1 MPPAKKQA
9 LPLLQSWSYSVYT
22 SWLECPKRTYFRS
35 VAKIRMPEDKGPPLI
50 KGDMV
55 HKAAETYVSTIAH
68 TPKLEPDIAG
78 ATRELEN
85 LGLSKPDLAREITNL
100 RTAAVNLA
108 KHKPELDTIRKARGR
123 TEVEWA
129 FTRQFTPTGWFAKDA
144 WLRIKV
150 DVYTEQYAPEPL
162 LQIVDHKTGKP
173 YDAHRQQR
181 SLYALGGLQ
190 LVSLG
195 AVMSRADA
203 AKVTATASHWYT
215 DTGFKDTEQ
224 FSMASLKPL
233 MREWAART
241 KEMLNDTVYPARPS
255 ARACRFCPYK
265 KSLGGPCL
273 EDM

>member
-1 MPPAKKQA
+1 MPPKKQA
-9 LPLLQSWSYSVYT
+9 LPLLQAWSYSVYT
-22 SWLECPKRTYFRS
+22 SWLECPRRTYFRS

-55 HKAAETYVSTIAH
+55 HKAAETYVSTVTR

-78 ATRELEN
+78 ATAQLQTLN
-85 LGLSKPDLAREITNL
+85 LPKLDLAREVANL
-100 RTAAVNLA
+100 RTAAANLA
-108 KHKPELDTIRKARGR
+108 KHKPELEAIRKARGR

-129 FTRQFTPTGWFAKDA
+129 FTRQYTPTGWFAKDA

-150 DVYTEQYAPEPL
+150 DVYTEEYKPQPL
-162 LQIVDHKTGKP
+162 LAIIDYKTGKTYP
-173 YDAHRQQR
+173 EHRQQR

-190 LVSLG
+190 LVALG
-195 AVMSRADA
+195 ALMSKADA
-203 AKVTATASHWYT
+203 ANVTATAAHWYT
-215 DTGFKDTEQ
+215 DTGFKDTET
-224 FSMASLKPL
+224 FGMASLKPL
-233 MREWAART
+233 VREWAART